1 MQPPAPAA
9 DAHYA
14 AAAPPPVS
22 SPPAPV
28 SPLADIAFGPPAAA
42 AAATATL
49 EAAAYDET
57 RARDGAAW
65 SDPDAYKVGEL
76 TAQLTSLQAQL
87 AAAEAGP
94 LQRESYWQEVD
105 RTAFGR
111 TLW

>member
-1 MQPPAPAA
+1 MVAR
-9 DAHYA
+9 
-14 AAAPPPVS
+14 
-22 SPPAPV
+22 
-28 SPLADIAFGPPAAA
+28 AA

-49 EAAAYDET
+49 EAAET
-57 RARDGAAW
+57 LAREGEAW
-65 SDPDAYKVGEL
+65 SDPDAYKRGEL
-76 TAQLTSLQAQL
+76 AAQLSALQAQL